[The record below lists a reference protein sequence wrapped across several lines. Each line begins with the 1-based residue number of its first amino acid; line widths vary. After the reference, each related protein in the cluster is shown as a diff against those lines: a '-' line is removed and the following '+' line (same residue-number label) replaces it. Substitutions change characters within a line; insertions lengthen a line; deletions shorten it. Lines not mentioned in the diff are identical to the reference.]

1 MKKYFFKYFT
11 YIFLIAIMIIAIQSG
26 SIFLQY
32 KSGREAWKRSIFET
46 CVDNLESNLGRS
58 MFPQMKID
66 GLDLFGSI
74 AHDNRISGYLVRN
87 SEGVV
92 ALTVGHTPDGR
103 VLASIIPTDEKL
115 KEDKIVKSKHLVTTL
130 NATMDENNGSF
141 NIKRGKIY
149 SAKQKTSVPHDI
161 AANDILGS
169 ITVSYMNDVLL
180 TFDILTY
187 SPRTYIYSRQII
199 NPIIKSL
206 SVSLPICFI
215 IAFLGAWI
223 VSSRNAKYIDSVRV
237 TLKDLADGKE
247 NVSLKENKNNELNE
261 ITVAIK
267 DLGNTLSANKKSRI
281 AWLNSISHDLNTPAM
296 GMKMIIDGMIDGI
309 FKPNKHNLKDLQNQ
323 NEILSQR
330 INRVIEYSTLI
341 ADSKAEITEINAKS
355 FVQNFKNIISDVNND
370 TIYCDKDL
378 MIKAVNELIKNSN
391 DYGTDTKL
399 EIETIGDNYRITV
412 SNTGKL
418 PQNFDTN
425 ILFEPWSKGD
435 SSRTSGGNGLGLPIV
450 NAIASLHNGKAEI
463 IQTEDQV
470 KSSIIWPVKTI

>member
-1 MKKYFFKYFT
+1 MKKYFFKYFA
-11 YIFLIAIMIIAIQSG
+11 YIFLIALLIIAIQSG
-26 SIFLQY
+26 SIFVQY
-32 KSGREAWKRSIFET
+32 KSGREAWKRSIFEA

-74 AHDNRISGYLVRN
+74 AHDSRISGYLVRN
-87 SEGVV
+87 SEGDV

-103 VLASIIPTDEKL
+103 VLASVISSDERIKN
-115 KEDKIVKSKHLVTTL
+115 DKIVKSKYLVTTL
-130 NATMDENNGSF
+130 NATMDEENGAFS
-141 NIKRGKIY
+141 IKRGKIF
-149 SAKQKTSVPHDI
+149 SAKHKTSVPQNI

-169 ITVSYMNDVLL
+169 ITVSYMNNVLL

-247 NVSLKENKNNELNE
+247 NVSLKDNKSNELNE
-261 ITVAIK
+261 ITVAIRE
-267 DLGNTLSANKKSRI
+267 LGNTLSANKKSRI

-296 GMKMIIDGMIDGI
+296 GMKMIIDGIIDGI
-309 FKPNKHNLKDLQNQ
+309 FKPNKHNLIDLQTQ
-323 NEILSQR
+323 NEILTQR

-341 ADSKAEITEINAKS
+341 ADTKAEITEIDAKS
-355 FVQNFKNIISDVNND
+355 LVQNFENVVSDIKTSHIS
-370 TIYCDKDL
+370 CDKKL
-378 MIKAVNELIKNSN
+378 MIKAINELIKNSN
-391 DYGTDTKL
+391 AFGTDTKL
-399 EIETIGDNYRITV
+399 TVETIDGNHKITV

-418 PQNFDTN
+418 PQDFDSS
-425 ILFEPWSKGD
+425 ILFEPWAKGD
-435 SSRTSGGNGLGLPIV
+435 SSRTSAGNGLGLPIV
-450 NAIASLHNGKAEI
+450 YAIASLHNGRAEI
-463 IQTEDQV
+463 SQKENYVTA
-470 KSSIIWPVKTI
+470 SIIWTVKTI